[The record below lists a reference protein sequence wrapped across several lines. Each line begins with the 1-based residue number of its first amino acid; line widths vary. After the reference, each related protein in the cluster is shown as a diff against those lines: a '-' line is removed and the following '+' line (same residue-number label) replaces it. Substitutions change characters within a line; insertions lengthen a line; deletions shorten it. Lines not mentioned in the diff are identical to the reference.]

1 MRGATREQKE
11 EFAALVSEEG
21 MTATDAYMRV
31 FPDYVAGMKAP
42 AIRLAASRF
51 QKDSA
56 VVESREQRE
65 QKMAAAA
72 TPTLMVALALMRKKL
87 DAALLE
93 WNATH
98 EKLWDD
104 VQDQAAASG
113 RKPVEVLMDMVT
125 TLMESGKKTGLT
137 NMDVKNFSET
147 LQSAALG
154 GRQPLIQVAVISQN
168 GEQLQ
173 SRKMVSLPERGEFR
187 FMSTDDGAGKTVH
200 LESFEAGRD
209 MERAI
214 AQARPSNCHA
224 PGCTTGGCWY
234 RDNFGDTEIPPIP
247 PLGQEEAKNGD
258 N

>member
-1 MRGATREQKE
+1 MKGATREQKE
-11 EFAALVSEEG
+11 EFALLIAEEG
-21 MTATDAYMRV
+21 LSATDAYIRV
-31 FPDYVAGMKAP
+31 FPDHVATMKAP

-56 VVESREQRE
+56 VMESREQRE

-93 WNATH
+93 WNTTH
-98 EKLWDD
+98 EKLWEE
-104 VQDQAAASG
+104 VQERAAADG

-154 GRQPLIQVAVISQN
+154 GKPTAHP
-168 GEQLQ
+168 
-173 SRKMVSLPERGEFR
+173 SR
-187 FMSTDDGAGKTVH
+187 
-200 LESFEAGRD
+200 
-209 MERAI
+209 
-214 AQARPSNCHA
+214 
-224 PGCTTGGCWY
+224 
-234 RDNFGDTEIPPIP
+234 GD
-247 PLGQEEAKNGD
+247 Q
-258 N
+258 